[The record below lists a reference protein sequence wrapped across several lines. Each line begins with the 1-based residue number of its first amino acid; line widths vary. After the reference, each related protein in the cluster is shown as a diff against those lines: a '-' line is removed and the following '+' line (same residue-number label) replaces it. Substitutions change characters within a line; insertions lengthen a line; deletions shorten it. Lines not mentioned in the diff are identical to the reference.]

1 MDGAEDSADGLLA
14 APAHDSGGRG
24 LVQPFGCANGH
35 DLLANLLEFQVS
47 QLHKREIDP
56 FDPKDR
62 EPENA
67 LYSKDAL
74 RYRITRIES
83 IGWGQICKKAVWHC

>member
-1 MDGAEDSADGLLA
+1 MARKIRQMACSRRPLTIPVDAV
-14 APAHDSGGRG
+14 
-24 LVQPFGCANGH
+24 VQPFGCANGH
-35 DLLANLLEFQVS
+35 DLLANLREFRVS
-47 QLHKREIDP
+47 QLHEREIDP

-74 RYRITRIES
+74 RYRITHIES